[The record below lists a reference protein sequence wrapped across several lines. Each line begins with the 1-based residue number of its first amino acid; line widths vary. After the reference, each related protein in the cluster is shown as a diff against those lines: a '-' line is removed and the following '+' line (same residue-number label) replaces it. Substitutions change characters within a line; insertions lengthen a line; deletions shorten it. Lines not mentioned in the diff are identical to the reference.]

1 MGETLTADTSDIA
14 DDDGLSS
21 VQYEYQWLADDAEI
35 AGATSL
41 TYALSAAD
49 EGKAIKVE
57 VSFTDDAGNQET
69 LTSVATDAVAAA
81 PTPNSPATGA
91 PTIIGTAQVGETL
104 TADTSGIADE
114 GGLSNVQYEYRWLAD
129 DSDISGATNATYTL
143 LAADEGKVIKVRVSF
158 TDDAGNQ
165 ETLTSA
171 ATDAVAAA
179 STPNSPATGDPT
191 ISGTAQVGETLTADT
206 SDIADDDGLS
216 NVQYEYQWLADDSEI
231 AGATSLTYTLADAD
245 EGKAI
250 KVQVSF
256 TDDADNEESLT
267 SAATDAV
274 ATAEPSEPPD
284 KPKGLDATAT
294 HDSVT
299 LTWDD
304 PNDES
309 ITGYVI
315 LRRVRVNDQGGDFS
329 VLVANTGSA
338 ATTYTDNDVAA
349 STTYTY
355 RIKAINGAGTSER
368 SRWVHIDTP
377 APPVPDQPTGLE
389 ATATHDSVTLTWDDP
404 GDDSITGYVILR
416 RVRVNDTGGDF
427 SVLIA
432 NTGSAATTY
441 TDNEVAASTTYTY
454 RIKAINEHGA
464 SERSRWVHIDTPAAP

>member
-1 MGETLTADTSDIA
+1 M
-14 DDDGLSS
+14 
-21 VQYEYQWLADDAEI
+21 
-35 AGATSL
+35 

-49 EGKAIKVE
+49 EGKAITVE
-57 VSFTDDAGNQET
+57 VSFTDDAGNEET

-81 PTPNSPATGA
+81 PTPINPATGDL
-91 PTIIGTAQVGETL
+91 PPSSGTVQVGETL

-304 PNDES
+304 PQDES

-315 LRRVRVNDQGGDFS
+315 LRRVRVNNQGGDFS
-329 VLVANTGSA
+329 VLVANTSSA
-338 ATTYTDNDVAA
+338 ATTYTDNEVAA

-389 ATATHDSVTLTWDDP
+389 ATASHGQVVLTWDDP
-404 GDDSITGYVILR
+404 DDDSITGYVILR
-416 RVRVNDTGGDF
+416 RLPGVDAEGHFDELIGGHGDGGHHVHRRHGVGGD
-427 SVLIA
+427 SLYLPHQGHQRARGQRAVPLGA
-432 NTGSAATTY
+432 HRHSGGPVAGGHDCAGDSRKLS
-441 TDNEVAASTTYTY
+441 NELALTVSGP
-454 RIKAINEHGA
+454 GA
-464 SERSRWVHIDTPAAP
+464 